1 MARDR
6 FRSLTVRNTW
16 RTPPVPGTAGAVG
29 GQPQPT
35 GVSLPIARYHRGAA
49 ELSREAAGLGPTPS
63 GAFPRP
69 RAAGD
74 LLLGSPADEARH
86 VPLPPPQRVA
96 RAPPLRGGRGSPGRG
111 GGSLESRE
119 SAMSAR
125 VILHADM
132 DAFYASVEQRD
143 RPELRGRPVVV
154 GGTSSRGVVTAAS
167 HAARRFG
174 VRSAMPTVQARA
186 LCPPAG
192 LLHGHLAKY
201 RRVSAQLRAIFAT
214 VSPEVEPLSLD
225 EAFIDITASQSLLGP
240 PLAIGRLHTERVRAP
255 PRLAVSACSA

>member
-16 RTPPVPGTAGAVG
+16 CTPPVPGTAGAVG

-35 GVSLPIARYHRGAA
+35 GVSLPIARYHKGAA

-96 RAPPLRGGRGSPGRG
+96 RAPPVRGGRGSPGRG

-143 RPELRGRPVVV
+143 RRVERVHV
-154 GGTSSRGVVTAAS
+154 GVEDD
-167 HAARRFG
+167 
-174 VRSAMPTVQARA
+174 ARA
-186 LCPPAG
+186 
-192 LLHGHLAKY
+192 H
-201 RRVSAQLRAIFAT
+201 RRLSGFKTSAAAPRRTAPTTDGRSPRHPLRRRERN
-214 VSPEVEPLSLD
+214 VPSL
-225 EAFIDITASQSLLGP
+225 
-240 PLAIGRLHTERVRAP
+240 IGRR
-255 PRLAVSACSA
+255 S